1 MGYGYAE
8 TFLIVFLTHPGVII
22 PTTGAMI
29 SKGLSMAPSGVD
41 DVVPPEL
48 ISKLKEGL
56 IPPFVSGLWQVLWFW
71 ILSLPGEKGPAFGWT
86 MYSLYLIFLLFYIY
100 IPARMR
106 LSAGI

>member
-48 ISKLKEGL
+48 MSKLKEGL

-71 ILSLPGEKGPAFGWT
+71 ILSLPGAKSAALGWT
-86 MYSLYLIFLLFYIY
+86 MYTLYLIFLLIY
-100 IPARMR
+100 MYFFASLR